1 MTEEMIWILAIA
13 ATVPAS
19 LALSLALVWAV
30 EYRRQRRARRRL
42 RRVAGQDDLAEA
54 MREFIRRAKERP

>member
-13 ATVPAS
+13 ATVPMS
-19 LALSLALVWAV
+19 LALSLTLVWAV

-42 RRVAGQDDLAEA
+42 RRLAGQDDLAET